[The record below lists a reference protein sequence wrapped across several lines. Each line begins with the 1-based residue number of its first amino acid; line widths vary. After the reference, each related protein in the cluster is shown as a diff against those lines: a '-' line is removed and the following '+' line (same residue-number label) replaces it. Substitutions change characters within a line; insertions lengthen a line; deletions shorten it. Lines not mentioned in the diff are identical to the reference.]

1 MAGGSGKCSKIR
13 CIVRLRQMVRRWRAR
28 ATASAA
34 AFPVPA
40 ARSRR
45 IPSDVPAGHLA
56 VCVGPNARRFVVRA
70 AHLNHPVFRKLL
82 VQAEEEY
89 GFAQSGPL
97 SLPCDEALFEE
108 ILRHLNA
115 STGSARFASL
125 EDFQRKLAS
134 SSPSRCHHA
143 GARGTSWHESLPL
156 LRGLPE
162 KSSVW

>member
-1 MAGGSGKCSKIR
+1 
-13 CIVRLRQMVRRWRAR
+13 MVRRWRAR
-28 ATASAA
+28 ATASASAA
-34 AFPVPA
+34 AFSSSTAAA

-45 IPSDVPAGHLA
+45 IPLDVPAGHLA

-89 GFAQSGPL
+89 GFAHPGPL
-97 SLPCDEALFEE
+97 SIPCDEALFEE
-108 ILRHLNA
+108 VLRHLNA
-115 STGSARFASL
+115 GGPARFSTL
-125 EDFQRKLAS
+125 EDFQRKLAASS
-134 SSPSRCHHA
+134 SSPSRCHA
-143 GARGTSWHESLPL
+143 GGSTWHESLPL